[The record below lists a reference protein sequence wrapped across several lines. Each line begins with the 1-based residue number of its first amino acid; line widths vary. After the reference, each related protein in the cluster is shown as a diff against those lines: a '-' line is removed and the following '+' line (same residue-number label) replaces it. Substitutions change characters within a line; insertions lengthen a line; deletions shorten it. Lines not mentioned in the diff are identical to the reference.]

1 MEQHPI
7 NGRLPSRD
15 ENIILEGNFKG
26 NYRTFAVFIICCG
39 LLLAAFAVS
48 AVWMQK
54 GDPEWLS
61 GLGNFGNKEER
72 SAAEDGTGEETES
85 LSDTSDPESTTEP
98 NPEEAIPEG
107 ATPVIPMDLSCPSLG
122 KEYIHNETPYTP
134 DVSALLEKKFS
145 CPSDSE
151 KPLVLILHTHTS
163 EAYLPADTKYVEGIL
178 GDVTYSREERRIIL
192 SVGKVLCDTLNEKGI
207 TAIHCTVMHDDPT
220 LSGSYD
226 RSEATVRK
234 YLETYPSIE
243 YVIDLHRDAIVTS
256 DGAYIRA
263 AFGEGDNAVAQVM
276 AVIGTDGNGTAH
288 ERWENNLALALQ
300 LREKLNAGG
309 AAICRPVSLRNASFH
324 QELAAH
330 SILLEIGTGGNSIEE
345 AKRAAVLVGE
355 ALADLIL
362 ESAG

>member
-178 GDVTYSREERRIIL
+178 GDVTYSREERRNIL

-220 LSGSYD
+220 LSGSYS
-226 RSEATVRK
+226 RSEETVKK
-234 YLETYPSIE
+234 YLEMYPSIE
-243 YVIDLHRDAIVTS
+243 YVIDLHRDAVTTS
-256 DGAYIRA
+256 DGEFVRA
-263 AFGEGDNAVAQVM
+263 VTEYEGEDTAQVM
-276 AVIGTDGNGTAH
+276 AVIGTDCNGTQH
-288 ERWENNLALALQ
+288 DGWEDNLALALQ
-300 LREKLNAGG
+300 LREALNADG
-309 AAICRPVSLRNASFH
+309 AALCRPVSLRNASYN
-324 QELAAH
+324 QELAKHAL
-330 SILLEIGTGGNSIEE
+330 LLEIGTGANSVEE
-345 AKRAAVLVGE
+345 AERAAVLVGE
-355 ALADLIL
+355 ALAKVIQPR
-362 ESAG
+362 